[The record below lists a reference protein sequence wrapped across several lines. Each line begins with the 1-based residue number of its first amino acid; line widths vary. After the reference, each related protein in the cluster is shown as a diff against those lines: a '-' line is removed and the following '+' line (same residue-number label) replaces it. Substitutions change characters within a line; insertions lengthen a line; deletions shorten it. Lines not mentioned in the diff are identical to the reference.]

1 VNKRAFTFI
10 EILIVLT
17 IIGLTIFPLMRMFSV
32 SLEQVQATQ
41 ESITA
46 LNLARLEMEKIK
58 NLNFTVEQLKLQ
70 GSKRVELKL
79 NKINWFVDRLIY
91 KDTEPLEV
99 QVKVFRKEELN
110 KPKITLTTLIEDLE

>member
-1 VNKRAFTFI
+1 MNKRAFTFI